1 MKFFS
6 ILLVCAA
13 AAAAFM
19 PAQAQSRRSRAART
33 VTSSTSSSSAATA
46 PAEPKTGVRFV
57 VCSPAGIDFPS
68 PLYVRSGKEF
78 KAIHIGAR
86 TPSPRVK
93 PVNGVVEFWEE
104 NPNPEASADDPAAA
118 KKAVK
123 LPPPVFSVNVPSNA
137 GSKSVCILSP
147 NKEVKKTATVFF
159 NEKDFPRKGMH
170 IVNLSS
176 YPLVMTTWEKSDFS
190 DKVETKIGVYRRD
203 KGICSE
209 NSWKF
214 VGKKN
219 QQVSFIL
226 SYMEKGA
233 KMPKRIKASAF
244 SVSDRQSIVNIIVKD
259 PGLNRPKLITI
270 QLADDTDDSKE

>member
-33 VTSSTSSSSAATA
+33 AVTTSTTPAAAQT
-46 PAEPKTGVRFV
+46 AEPKTGVRFV

-93 PVNGVVEFWEE
+93 PVNGVVDFWEE
-104 NPNPEASADDPAAA
+104 NPNPEASSSDPTAA
-118 KKAVK
+118 KKPVK
-123 LPPPVFSVNVPSNA
+123 LPPPVFSVSLPPNM

-147 NKEVKKTATVFF
+147 NKEVKKTSTVFF
-159 NEKDFPRKGMH
+159 NEKDFPRRGMH

-176 YPLVMTTWEKSDFS
+176 YPLVLTTWEKPDFS
-190 DKVETKIGVYRRD
+190 DKADTKIGVYRRD
-203 KGICSE
+203 KGICNE

-226 SYMEKGA
+226 AYTEKGA

-244 SVSDRQSIVNIIVKD
+244 SVSERQSVVNIVVRD

-270 QLADDTDDSKE
+270 QLADDDDGSKE

>member
-13 AAAAFM
+13 AAVAFM
-19 PAQAQSRRSRAART
+19 PAQAQGRRSRAART
-33 VTSSTSSSSAATA
+33 VATTSTA
-46 PAEPKTGVRFV
+46 PAAAAEAAEPKTGVRFV

-104 NPNPEASADDPAAA
+104 NPNPEASANDPAAA
-118 KKAVK
+118 KKPVK
-123 LPPPVFSVNVPSNA
+123 LPPAIFSVDVPANA

-147 NKEVKKTATVFF
+147 NKEVKKTATIFF

-170 IVNLSS
+170 VVNLSS
-176 YPLVMTTWEKSDFS
+176 YPLTLTTWEKADFS
-190 DKVETKIGVYRRD
+190 DKVEKKIGVYRREN
-203 KGICSE
+203 GICE
-209 NSWKF
+209 DNSWKF
-214 VGKKN
+214 VGKKG

-226 SYMEKGA
+226 AYSEKGA
-233 KMPKRIKASAF
+233 KMPKRIKASTF
-244 SVSDRQSIVNIIVKD
+244 VVSDRQSVVNIVVKD
-259 PGLNRPKLITI
+259 PGLNRPKLVTI
-270 QLADDTDDSKE
+270 QLAEDSGEDKE

>member
-19 PAQAQSRRSRAART
+19 PAQAQSRRSRSART
-33 VTSSTSSSSAATA
+33 VTAATPA
-46 PAEPKTGVRFV
+46 AAEAAEPKTGVRFV

-104 NPNPEASADDPAAA
+104 NPNPEASSSDPSAA
-118 KKAVK
+118 KKPVK
-123 LPPPVFSVNVPSNA
+123 LPPPVFSVNVPSTA

-176 YPLVMTTWEKSDFS
+176 YPLVMTTWEKPDFS
-190 DKVETKIGVYRRD
+190 DKADAKIGVYRRD

-226 SYMEKGA
+226 AYTEKGA

-244 SVSDRQSIVNIIVKD
+244 SVSERQSIVNIIVKD
-259 PGLNRPKLITI
+259 PGLNRPKLVTI
-270 QLADDTDDSKE
+270 QLADDADDSKE